1 MKYILQIW
9 HLKKI
14 DPVLFTKIYSFVEIC
29 DYLPALLSDNSHP
42 LKIKRSACAAGHKA
56 MFNYAWG
63 GLPDKNFL
71 KKLDP
76 ALAELRDRLYNNV
89 II

>member
-1 MKYILQIW
+1 
-9 HLKKI
+9 
-14 DPVLFTKIYSFVEIC
+14 
-29 DYLPALLSDNSHP
+29 
-42 LKIKRSACAAGHKA
+42 

-89 II
+89 YNPEESAGTLSKYWAKKLGLSPGIKINIGGFDAHIGAIGAGIQTKKLVK